1 MWPMTLLTLR
11 YLMATDPSFLQ
22 KPKAPE
28 SNEDREEEDEP
39 EPENEDEIK
48 LLPIQLLAGL
58 RA

>member
-1 MWPMTLLTLR
+1 MTLLTLR